1 MEFTSLAMVNAMFCC
16 MTRFYHTFS
25 AILVFLSTTGAILC
39 FSLMPFTFQVSDE
52 AKYMKTSKMD
62 RTQQIQELHS
72 RIDENSLAE
81 SSSKKTFEDDIQ
93 SSLNS
98 VLASYDSS
106 RAEFHLTCEE
116 KQQNVAVS
124 ITLFYI
130 FIYLLT
136 LLFDHKRGEI

>member
-1 MEFTSLAMVNAMFCC
+1 M
-16 MTRFYHTFS
+16 
-25 AILVFLSTTGAILC
+25 FLSATGAILC

-124 ITLFYI
+124 ITFF
-130 FIYLLT
+130 FIYLFICLP
-136 LLFDHKRGEI
+136 

>member
-1 MEFTSLAMVNAMFCC
+1 MLYDTCL
-16 MTRFYHTFS
+16 YLTFS
-25 AILVFLSTTGAILC
+25 TTLVFLSTTGAILC

-124 ITLFYI
+124 ITFF
-130 FIYLLT
+130 FIYLFICLP
-136 LLFDHKRGEI
+136 

>member
-1 MEFTSLAMVNAMFCC
+1 
-16 MTRFYHTFS
+16 
-25 AILVFLSTTGAILC
+25 
-39 FSLMPFTFQVSDE
+39 MPFTFQVSDE
-52 AKYMKTSKMD
+52 AKYMKTSKID

-81 SSSKKTFEDDIQ
+81 SSSKKAFEDDIL

-98 VLASYDSS
+98 VLATDDSR
-106 RAEFHLTCEE
+106 RAEFQLAYEE